1 MPQSKS
7 DLPLCSSGPI
17 HMTYTLDHQ
26 QDEEPAARLAAAET
40 SSDQRKGQAADI
52 LESEPVRTS
61 GDSFTHGVP
70 PLAIVMLVSIFIVTA
85 QAGTFNDDVI
95 LLLLAVSSLNTL
107 REAVAVWL

>member
-1 MPQSKS
+1 MPQEPN
-7 DLPLCSSGPI
+7 LPLGHSGPV

-61 GDSFTHGVP
+61 GDSFSHGVP
-70 PLAIVMLVSIFIVTA
+70 PLAIVMLVSIVTA
-85 QAGTFNDDVI
+85 QADTSINDVI
-95 LLLLAVSSLNTL
+95 LLLLAMSSLNIL
-107 REAVAVWL
+107 REGVAGQL